1 MVSSFVALVLFTGS
15 ALSLLALSYLIVGG
29 IENWRG
35 NNRMHYSKV
44 DKEYLQSPSM
54 KHPDM
59 YPPLKIIVA
68 FTIIIIA
75 FLVYY
80 GIHFGKL

>member
-15 ALSLLALSYLIVGG
+15 AHSLSALSYLIVGG

-59 YPPLKIIVA
+59 YPPHKIIVA
-68 FTIIIIA
+68 FTIMLLP
-75 FLVYY
+75 F
-80 GIHFGKL
+80 